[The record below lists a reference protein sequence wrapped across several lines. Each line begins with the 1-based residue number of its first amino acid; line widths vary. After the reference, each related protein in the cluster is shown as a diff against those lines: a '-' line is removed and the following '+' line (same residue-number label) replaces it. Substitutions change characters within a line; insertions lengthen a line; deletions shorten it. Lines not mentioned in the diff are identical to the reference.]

1 MLIEIMTATE
11 AQPLDDEGDPVGA
24 VVMLPA
30 GCYRLRS
37 GFTETDDGNLSAWVV
52 SERDPDKLDEA
63 RGLRG
68 ML

>member
-1 MLIEIMTATE
+1 MLIEIMAATE

-24 VVMLPA
+24 LVTLPA
-30 GCYRLRS
+30 SRYRLRS
-37 GFTETDDGNLSAWVV
+37 GFTETDS
-52 SERDPDKLDEA
+52 DKLYEA